1 MSFLKKIVKLFF
13 KIVGAILAL
22 ILIALVAL
30 LIFIDPIIKGVVEN
44 FGPEIAGVRFELESI
59 SVKLFR
65 GRVEIKNLCM
75 YNPEGFNSDY
85 AVKLGDVAMETDIMS
100 WIGKKKGIIREVR
113 LRDVTVNYETPFPN
127 VTDSNIQ
134 AILDNVQA
142 AAGQQASAPAE
153 KSAPESAP
161 AEKTVEKPV
170 EKPAEPVAKSEP
182 AEKSAESAPESAPA
196 EKSVPE
202 DDGQRRFQL
211 DKLII
216 ENVQLA
222 VVIKNKPEI
231 RIPITVTLPDMG
243 PVGTDEKGLTG
254 VELAFA
260 LSAEIVRG
268 LTDSVIRSSDQIYR
282 DATKQG
288 MKIADDV
295 KEHVKGYESSVKDAV
310 KSWKSGDKNEAIQK
324 GQEIFDNV
332 LKDEKIK
339 ETGKELKNLWNNLRG
354 K

>member
-1 MSFLKKIVKLFF
+1 MMKKMVKFLCRLIAW
-13 KIVGAILAL
+13 IIAL
-22 ILIALVAL
+22 VLIALVAL

-59 SVKLFR
+59 SVSLFR
-65 GRVEIKNLCM
+65 GRVEIKNLYM
-75 YNPEGFNSDY
+75 YNPEGFNSEY
-85 AVKLGDVAMETDIMS
+85 AVKLGDVAMETEVMS
-100 WIGKKKGIIREVR
+100 WIGKKKGIIREIR

-134 AILDNVQA
+134 AILDNVKS
-142 AAGQQASAPAE
+142 AAGQPEQQPEPAQQEQPEQQPEPAPQE
-153 KSAPESAP
+153 QPEQQPEPAPQEQPVESA
-161 AEKTVEKPV
+161 
-170 EKPAEPVAKSEP
+170 AEPVP
-182 AEKSAESAPESAPA
+182 A
-196 EKSVPE
+196 

-222 VVIKNKPEI
+222 VVVKNKPEI

-254 VELAFA
+254 TEIAFA
-260 LSAEIVRG
+260 LASQIVRG
-268 LTDSVIRSSDQIYR
+268 LTNSVIQSSDQIYR
-282 DATKQG
+282 DGSAQG

-295 KEHVKGYESSVKDAV
+295 KTHVKNYEESVKDTV
-310 KSWKSGDKNEAIQK
+310 KTWKSGDKAEAIRK
-324 GQEIFDNV
+324 GQEVHDNV

-339 ETGKELKNLWNNLRG
+339 ETGKDLKNLWDNLRG
-354 K
+354 T

>member
-1 MSFLKKIVKLFF
+1 MGFIKKLVKLFF

-59 SVKLFR
+59 SVKLFQ
-65 GRVEIKNLCM
+65 GRVEIKNLYM

-85 AVKLGDVAMETDIMS
+85 AVKLGDVAMETDVMS
-100 WIGKKKGIIREVR
+100 WINQKKAVIREVR
-113 LRDVTVNYETPFPN
+113 LRNVTVNYETPFPN

-142 AAGQQASAPAE
+142 AAGQQASAP
-153 KSAPESAP
+153 ESAS
-161 AEKTVEKPV
+161 AEKTVEKPA

-268 LTDSVIRSSDQIYR
+268 LTDSVVRSSDQIYR

-324 GQEIFDNV
+324 GQEILDNV

>member
-65 GRVEIKNLCM
+65 GRVEIKNLYM

-142 AAGQQASAPAE
+142 AAGQQASAPESASAE
-153 KSAPESAP
+153 KP
-161 AEKTVEKPV
+161 A
-170 EKPAEPVAKSEP
+170 EKPAEPVVKSEP

-196 EKSVPE
+196 EKSAPE

-295 KEHVKGYESSVKDAV
+295 KKHVKGYESSVKDAV

-324 GQEIFDNV
+324 GQEILDNV

>member
-1 MSFLKKIVKLFF
+1 MMKKMVKFLCRLIAW
-13 KIVGAILAL
+13 IIAL
-22 ILIALVAL
+22 VLIALVAL

-59 SVKLFR
+59 SVSLFR
-65 GRVEIKNLCM
+65 GRVEIKNLYM
-75 YNPEGFNSDY
+75 YNPEGFNSEY
-85 AVKLGDVAMETDIMS
+85 AVKLGDVAMETEVVS
-100 WIGKKKGIIREVR
+100 WIGKKKGIIREIR

-134 AILDNVQA
+134 AILDNVKA
-142 AAGQQASAPAE
+142 AAGQPEQQPEPAQQEQPEQQPEPAPQE
-153 KSAPESAP
+153 QPVESA
-161 AEKTVEKPV
+161 
-170 EKPAEPVAKSEP
+170 AEPVP
-182 AEKSAESAPESAPA
+182 A
-196 EKSVPE
+196 

-222 VVIKNKPEI
+222 VVVKNKPEI

-254 VELAFA
+254 TEIAFA
-260 LSAEIVRG
+260 LASQIVRG
-268 LTDSVIRSSDQIYR
+268 LTNSVIQSSDQIYR
-282 DATKQG
+282 DGSAQG

-295 KEHVKGYESSVKDAV
+295 KTHVKNYEESVKDTV
-310 KSWKSGDKNEAIQK
+310 KTWKSGDKAEAIRK
-324 GQEIFDNV
+324 GQEVLDNV

-339 ETGKELKNLWNNLRG
+339 ETGKDLKNLWDNLRG

>member
-1 MSFLKKIVKLFF
+1 MMKKMVKFLCRLIAW
-13 KIVGAILAL
+13 IIAL
-22 ILIALVAL
+22 VLIALVAL

-59 SVKLFR
+59 SVSLFR
-65 GRVEIKNLCM
+65 GRVEIKNLYM
-75 YNPEGFNSDY
+75 YNPEGFNSEY
-85 AVKLGDVAMETDIMS
+85 AVKLGDVAMETEVMS
-100 WIGKKKGIIREVR
+100 WIGKKKGIIREIR

-134 AILDNVQA
+134 AILDNVKA
-142 AAGQQASAPAE
+142 AAGQPEQQPEPAQQEQPEQQPEPAQQEQPEQEPEPAPQE
-153 KSAPESAP
+153 QPVESA
-161 AEKTVEKPV
+161 
-170 EKPAEPVAKSEP
+170 AEPVP
-182 AEKSAESAPESAPA
+182 A
-196 EKSVPE
+196 

-222 VVIKNKPEI
+222 VVVKNKPEI

-254 VELAFA
+254 TEIAFA
-260 LSAEIVRG
+260 LASQIVRG
-268 LTDSVIRSSDQIYR
+268 LTNSVIQSSDQIYR
-282 DATKQG
+282 DGSAQG

-295 KEHVKGYESSVKDAV
+295 KTHVKNYEESVKDTV
-310 KSWKSGDKNEAIQK
+310 KTWKSGDKAEAIRK
-324 GQEIFDNV
+324 GQEVLDNV

-339 ETGKELKNLWNNLRG
+339 ETGKDLKNLWDNLRG

>member
-1 MSFLKKIVKLFF
+1 MSFLKKIVKLFY

-65 GRVEIKNLCM
+65 GRVEIKNLYM

-142 AAGQQASAPAE
+142 AAGQQASAPESASAE
-153 KSAPESAP
+153 KP
-161 AEKTVEKPV
+161 A

-196 EKSVPE
+196 EKSAPE

-295 KEHVKGYESSVKDAV
+295 KKHVKGYESSVKDAV

-324 GQEIFDNV
+324 GQEILDNV

>member
-1 MSFLKKIVKLFF
+1 MMKKMVKFLCRLIAW
-13 KIVGAILAL
+13 IIAL
-22 ILIALVAL
+22 VLIALVAL

-59 SVKLFR
+59 SVSLFR
-65 GRVEIKNLCM
+65 GRVEIKNLYM
-75 YNPEGFNSDY
+75 YNPEGFNSEY
-85 AVKLGDVAMETDIMS
+85 AVKLGDVAMETEVMS
-100 WIGKKKGIIREVR
+100 WIGKKKGIIREIR

-127 VTDSNIQ
+127 VTNSNIQ
-134 AILDNVQA
+134 AILDNVKA
-142 AAGQQASAPAE
+142 AAGQPEQQPEPAQQEQQPEPAQQEQQPEPAPQE
-153 KSAPESAP
+153 QPVESA
-161 AEKTVEKPV
+161 
-170 EKPAEPVAKSEP
+170 AEPVP
-182 AEKSAESAPESAPA
+182 A
-196 EKSVPE
+196 

-222 VVIKNKPEI
+222 VVVKNKPEI

-254 VELAFA
+254 TEIAFA
-260 LSAEIVRG
+260 LASQIVRG
-268 LTDSVIRSSDQIYR
+268 LTNSVIQSSDQIYR
-282 DATKQG
+282 DGSAQG

-295 KEHVKGYESSVKDAV
+295 KTHVKNYEESVKDTV
-310 KSWKSGDKNEAIQK
+310 KTWKSGDKAEAIRK
-324 GQEIFDNV
+324 GQEVLDNV

-339 ETGKELKNLWNNLRG
+339 ETGKDLKNLWDNLRG

>member
-1 MSFLKKIVKLFF
+1 MGFIKKLVKLFF

-142 AAGQQASAPAE
+142 AAGQQASAP
-153 KSAPESAP
+153 
-161 AEKTVEKPV
+161 
-170 EKPAEPVAKSEP
+170 
-182 AEKSAESAPESAPA
+182 ESAPA
-196 EKSVPE
+196 EKSIPE

-268 LTDSVIRSSDQIYR
+268 LTDSVVRSSDQIYR

-288 MKIADDV
+288 MRIADDV

-324 GQEIFDNV
+324 GQEILDNV

>member
-1 MSFLKKIVKLFF
+1 MGFIKKLVKLFF
-13 KIVGAILAL
+13 RIIGTVLAL
-22 ILIALVAL
+22 VLIALVAL

-142 AAGQQASAPAE
+142 AAGQQASAP
-153 KSAPESAP
+153 ESAP
-161 AEKTVEKPV
+161 AEKTVEKPA
-170 EKPAEPVAKSEP
+170 EKPAEPVTESKTV
-182 AEKSAESAPESAPA
+182 EKSAESAPESAPA

-268 LTDSVIRSSDQIYR
+268 LTNSVVRSSDQIYR

-324 GQEIFDNV
+324 GQEILDNV

>member
-1 MSFLKKIVKLFF
+1 MMKKMVKFLCRLIAW
-13 KIVGAILAL
+13 IIAL
-22 ILIALVAL
+22 VLIALVAL

-59 SVKLFR
+59 SVSLFR
-65 GRVEIKNLCM
+65 GRVEIKNLYM
-75 YNPEGFNSDY
+75 YNPEGFNSEY
-85 AVKLGDVAMETDIMS
+85 AVKLGDVAMETEVMS
-100 WIGKKKGIIREVR
+100 WIGKKKGIIREIR

-127 VTDSNIQ
+127 VTNSNIQ
-134 AILDNVQA
+134 AILDNVKA
-142 AAGQQASAPAE
+142 AAGQPEQQPEPAQQEQQPEPAPQE
-153 KSAPESAP
+153 QPVESA
-161 AEKTVEKPV
+161 
-170 EKPAEPVAKSEP
+170 AEPVP
-182 AEKSAESAPESAPA
+182 A
-196 EKSVPE
+196 

-222 VVIKNKPEI
+222 VVVKNKPEI

-254 VELAFA
+254 TEIAFA
-260 LSAEIVRG
+260 LASQIVRG
-268 LTDSVIRSSDQIYR
+268 LTNSVIQSSDQIYR
-282 DATKQG
+282 DGSAQG

-295 KEHVKGYESSVKDAV
+295 KTHVKNYEESVKDTV
-310 KSWKSGDKNEAIQK
+310 KTWKSGDKAEAIRK
-324 GQEIFDNV
+324 GQEVLDNV

-339 ETGKELKNLWNNLRG
+339 ETGKDLKNLWDNLRG

>member
-1 MSFLKKIVKLFF
+1 MMKKMVKFLCRLIAW
-13 KIVGAILAL
+13 IIAL
-22 ILIALVAL
+22 VLIALVAL

-59 SVKLFR
+59 SVSLFR
-65 GRVEIKNLCM
+65 GRVEIKNLYM
-75 YNPEGFNSDY
+75 YNPEGFNSEY
-85 AVKLGDVAMETDIMS
+85 AVKLGDVAMETEVMS
-100 WIGKKKGIIREVR
+100 WIGKKKGIIREIR
-113 LRDVTVNYETPFPN
+113 LRDVTVNNETPFPN

-134 AILDNVQA
+134 AILDNVKS
-142 AAGQQASAPAE
+142 AAGQPEQQPEPAPQE
-153 KSAPESAP
+153 QPSKPVSQEPAPQEQPEQQPEPAPQEQPVESA
-161 AEKTVEKPV
+161 
-170 EKPAEPVAKSEP
+170 AEPVP
-182 AEKSAESAPESAPA
+182 A
-196 EKSVPE
+196 

-222 VVIKNKPEI
+222 VVVKNKPEI

-254 VELAFA
+254 TEIAFA
-260 LSAEIVRG
+260 LASQIVRG
-268 LTDSVIRSSDQIYR
+268 LTNSVIQSSDQIYR
-282 DATKQG
+282 DGSAQG

-295 KEHVKGYESSVKDAV
+295 KTHVKNYEESVKDTV
-310 KSWKSGDKNEAIQK
+310 KTWKSGDKAEAIRK
-324 GQEIFDNV
+324 GQEVLDNV

-339 ETGKELKNLWNNLRG
+339 ETGKDLKNLWDNLRG

>member
-1 MSFLKKIVKLFF
+1 MGFIKKLVKLFF

-59 SVKLFR
+59 SVKLFQ
-65 GRVEIKNLCM
+65 GRVEIKNLYM

-85 AVKLGDVAMETDIMS
+85 AVKLGDVAMETDVMS
-100 WIGKKKGIIREVR
+100 WINQKKAVIREVR
-113 LRDVTVNYETPFPN
+113 LRNVTVNYETPFPN

-142 AAGQQASAPAE
+142 AAGQQASAP
-153 KSAPESAP
+153 ESAP
-161 AEKTVEKPV
+161 AEKTVEKPA
-170 EKPAEPVAKSEP
+170 EKPAEPVTESKTV
-182 AEKSAESAPESAPA
+182 EKSAESAPESAPA

-268 LTDSVIRSSDQIYR
+268 LTNSVVRSSDQIYR

-324 GQEIFDNV
+324 GQEILDNV

>member
-1 MSFLKKIVKLFF
+1 MMKKMVKFLCRLIAW
-13 KIVGAILAL
+13 IIAL
-22 ILIALVAL
+22 VLIALVAL

-59 SVKLFR
+59 SVSLFR
-65 GRVEIKNLCM
+65 GRVEIKNLYM
-75 YNPEGFNSDY
+75 YNPEGFNSEY
-85 AVKLGDVAMETDIMS
+85 AVKLGDVAMETEVMS
-100 WIGKKKGIIREVR
+100 WIGKKKGIIREIR

-134 AILDNVQA
+134 AILDNVKS
-142 AAGQQASAPAE
+142 AAGQPEQQPEPAQQDQPEQQPEPAPQE
-153 KSAPESAP
+153 QPVESA
-161 AEKTVEKPV
+161 
-170 EKPAEPVAKSEP
+170 AEPVP
-182 AEKSAESAPESAPA
+182 A
-196 EKSVPE
+196 

-222 VVIKNKPEI
+222 VVVKNKPEI

-254 VELAFA
+254 TEIAFA
-260 LSAEIVRG
+260 LASQIVRG
-268 LTDSVIRSSDQIYR
+268 LTNSVIQSSDQIYR
-282 DATKQG
+282 DGSAQG

-295 KEHVKGYESSVKDAV
+295 KTHVKNYEESVKDTV
-310 KSWKSGDKNEAIQK
+310 KTWKSGDKAEAIRK
-324 GQEIFDNV
+324 GQEVLDNV

-339 ETGKELKNLWNNLRG
+339 ETGKDLKNLWDNLRG

>member
-1 MSFLKKIVKLFF
+1 MGFVKKLVKLFF
-13 KIVGAILAL
+13 RIIGTVLAL
-22 ILIALVAL
+22 VLIALVAL

-59 SVKLFR
+59 SVKLFQ
-65 GRVEIKNLCM
+65 GRVEIKNLYM

-85 AVKLGDVAMETDIMS
+85 AVKLGDVAMETDVMS
-100 WIGKKKGIIREVR
+100 WINQKKAVIREVR
-113 LRDVTVNYETPFPN
+113 LRNVTVNYETPFPN

-142 AAGQQASAPAE
+142 AAGQQASAP
-153 KSAPESAP
+153 ESAP
-161 AEKTVEKPV
+161 AEKTVEKPA

-196 EKSVPE
+196 EKSIPE

-231 RIPITVTLPDMG
+231 RIPVTVTLPDMG

-268 LTDSVIRSSDQIYR
+268 LTDSVVRSSDQIYR

-295 KEHVKGYESSVKDAV
+295 KKHVKDYESSVKDAV
-310 KSWKSGDKNEAIQK
+310 KSWESGDKNEAIQK
-324 GQEIFDNV
+324 GQKILDNV

>member
-1 MSFLKKIVKLFF
+1 MGFIKKLVKLFF
-13 KIVGAILAL
+13 RIIGTVLAL
-22 ILIALVAL
+22 VLIALVAL

-59 SVKLFR
+59 SVKLFQ

-85 AVKLGDVAMETDIMS
+85 AVKLGDVAMETDVMS
-100 WIGKKKGIIREVR
+100 WINQKKAVIREVR
-113 LRDVTVNYETPFPN
+113 LRNVTVNYETPFPN

-142 AAGQQASAPAE
+142 AAGQQASAP
-153 KSAPESAP
+153 ESAP
-161 AEKTVEKPV
+161 AEKTVEKPA

-231 RIPITVTLPDMG
+231 RIPVTVTLPDMG

-268 LTDSVIRSSDQIYR
+268 LTDSVVRSSDQIYR

-295 KEHVKGYESSVKDAV
+295 KKHVKDYESSVKDAV
-310 KSWKSGDKNEAIQK
+310 KSWESGDKNEAIQK
-324 GQEIFDNV
+324 GQKILDNV

>member
-1 MSFLKKIVKLFF
+1 MGFIKKLVKLFF
-13 KIVGAILAL
+13 RIIGTVLAL
-22 ILIALVAL
+22 VLIALVAL

-59 SVKLFR
+59 SVKLFQ
-65 GRVEIKNLCM
+65 GRVEIKNLYM

-85 AVKLGDVAMETDIMS
+85 AVKLGDVAMETDVMS
-100 WIGKKKGIIREVR
+100 WINQKKAVIREVR
-113 LRDVTVNYETPFPN
+113 LRNVTVNYETPFPN

-142 AAGQQASAPAE
+142 AAGQQASAP
-153 KSAPESAP
+153 ESAP
-161 AEKTVEKPV
+161 AEKTVEKPA
-170 EKPAEPVAKSEP
+170 EKPAEPVTESKTV
-182 AEKSAESAPESAPA
+182 EKSAESAPESAPA

-268 LTDSVIRSSDQIYR
+268 LTNSVVRSSDQIYR

-324 GQEIFDNV
+324 GQEILDNV

>member
-1 MSFLKKIVKLFF
+1 MMKKMVKFLCRLIAW
-13 KIVGAILAL
+13 IIAL
-22 ILIALVAL
+22 VLIALVAL

-59 SVKLFR
+59 SVSLFR
-65 GRVEIKNLCM
+65 GRVEIKNLYM
-75 YNPEGFNSDY
+75 YNPEGFNSEY
-85 AVKLGDVAMETDIMS
+85 AVKLGDVAMETEVMS
-100 WIGKKKGIIREVR
+100 WIGKKKGIIREIR

-134 AILDNVQA
+134 AILDNVKS
-142 AAGQQASAPAE
+142 AAGQPEQQPEPAQQEQPEQQPEPAPQE
-153 KSAPESAP
+153 QPVESA
-161 AEKTVEKPV
+161 
-170 EKPAEPVAKSEP
+170 AEPVP
-182 AEKSAESAPESAPA
+182 A
-196 EKSVPE
+196 

-222 VVIKNKPEI
+222 VVVKNKPEI

-254 VELAFA
+254 TEIAFA
-260 LSAEIVRG
+260 LASQIVRG
-268 LTDSVIRSSDQIYR
+268 LTNSVIQSSDQIYR
-282 DATKQG
+282 DGSAQG

-295 KEHVKGYESSVKDAV
+295 KTHVKNYEESVKDTV
-310 KSWKSGDKNEAIQK
+310 KTWKSGDKAEAIRK
-324 GQEIFDNV
+324 GQEVHDNV

-339 ETGKELKNLWNNLRG
+339 ETGKDLKNLWDNLRG

>member
-1 MSFLKKIVKLFF
+1 MMKKMVKFLCRLIAW
-13 KIVGAILAL
+13 IIAL
-22 ILIALVAL
+22 VLIALVAL

-59 SVKLFR
+59 SVSLFR
-65 GRVEIKNLCM
+65 GRVEIKNLYM
-75 YNPEGFNSDY
+75 YNPEGFNSEY
-85 AVKLGDVAMETDIMS
+85 AVKLGDVAMETEVMS
-100 WIGKKKGIIREVR
+100 WIGKKKGIIREIR

-134 AILDNVQA
+134 AILDNVKA
-142 AAGQQASAPAE
+142 AAGQPEQQPEPEQPSKPVSQEPAPQE
-153 KSAPESAP
+153 QPEQQPESAP
-161 AEKTVEKPV
+161 QEKPV
-170 EKPAEPVAKSEP
+170 ESAAEPVP
-182 AEKSAESAPESAPA
+182 A
-196 EKSVPE
+196 

-254 VELAFA
+254 TEIAFA
-260 LSAEIVRG
+260 LASQIVRG
-268 LTDSVIRSSDQIYR
+268 LTNSVIQSSDQIYR
-282 DATKQG
+282 DGSAQG
-288 MKIADDV
+288 MKIADEV
-295 KEHVKGYESSVKDAV
+295 KTHVKNYEESVKDTV
-310 KSWKSGDKNEAIQK
+310 KTWKSGDKAEAIRK
-324 GQEIFDNV
+324 GQEVLDNV

-339 ETGKELKNLWNNLRG
+339 ETGKDLKNLWDNLRG

>member
-1 MSFLKKIVKLFF
+1 MSFLKKIVKLFY

-65 GRVEIKNLCM
+65 GRVEIKNLYM

-142 AAGQQASAPAE
+142 AAGQQASAPESASAE
-153 KSAPESAP
+153 KP
-161 AEKTVEKPV
+161 VEKPV

-182 AEKSAESAPESAPA
+182 AEKSAESAPAEKSAPESAPA

-268 LTDSVIRSSDQIYR
+268 LTDSVVRSSDQIYR

-295 KEHVKGYESSVKDAV
+295 KKHVKGYESSVKDAV
-310 KSWKSGDKNEAIQK
+310 KSWESGDKNEAIQK
-324 GQEIFDNV
+324 GQEILDNV